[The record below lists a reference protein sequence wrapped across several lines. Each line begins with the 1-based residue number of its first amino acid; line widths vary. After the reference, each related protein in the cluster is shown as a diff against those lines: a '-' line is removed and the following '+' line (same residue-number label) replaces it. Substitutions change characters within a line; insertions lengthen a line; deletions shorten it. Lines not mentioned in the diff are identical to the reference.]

1 MKYRLI
7 RHTLFLIATIVA
19 VVAMSSCSAKKNT
32 ASSRRYQAFITK
44 YNIYFNGKTHFDET
58 IKDMELKYE
67 DDYSQ
72 ILYLHPIEAKNNSKA
87 PQPSGNFDR
96 SIEKA
101 QKAIQLRS
109 ITKRPKK
116 KSGKKDQKYKDWM
129 KREEYN
135 PFLHNAWMMMGRS
148 QFFNGDFLGAA
159 STFFYTSKHFWWL
172 PETVLE
178 AKLWQARSYCALE
191 WLFETENIIV
201 RIKETDLTNSVQR
214 ELYHNVYASYYI
226 KLNEYEKAIPH
237 LQKSIDYADG
247 AQKIRQRFLLGQ
259 LYSRIGKNEEAY
271 AMFKKVNGASSAT
284 YRTKFNAR
292 IKQSEVYSGS
302 KIEPEVKS
310 LKRMTIYDRNKDYL
324 DQIYYAIGNL
334 YLSRKDTIN
343 AIENYVLANEKST
356 RNGIDKAI
364 NQVTLGNLYY
374 IRHNYDKAQPCYSEA
389 VPQLPETYPNYKQI
403 KRRSDVLDELA
414 VYSQNVTL
422 QDSLLRLSKLSPEE
436 LEKVI
441 DKIIEDLKKK
451 EKEEAENAQRE
462 EYLAQQRAQGSNLQN
477 NSAPK
482 TFTLNTDDSWYF
494 YNSAT
499 KNAGKTEFQKIWGS
513 RKLEDDWRR
522 RNKASFDASEFEA
535 NASEEDGGEANAD
548 APEGGEKELT
558 KEDEEKLKRAED
570 PHYPEYYL
578 KQIPK
583 TDEERNTAHEIIQE
597 GLYNMGLILKDKM
610 EDFGASRSEFNRL
623 LSNYPDNIYRLDV
636 YYNMYI
642 MSVRE
647 NDVAQANKYR
657 DLILEH
663 FPESG
668 YGIAMRDPN
677 YFDNLKMMNTHQET
691 LYASAY
697 EAYLDNRNKEVHD
710 AYKYMSEKFPL
721 SRIMP
726 KFMFLHGLSF
736 LTEGDSEQFNATLKE
751 LLEKYPDTDI
761 TPLASSYL
769 KQMAQGRKVESGSTN
784 LRGMGWET
792 RLSKDSVAGANADK
806 PAEFTLD
813 DNAPQLLVLLFPND
827 KISAN
832 QLLYDVA
839 MHNFSAYTV
848 RDFDLEL
855 MHFGNLGLILIKGCN
870 NVEELKQYRQKLNES
885 TDISIPVGVRQVEI
899 SVKNFEILINE
910 GRSFEEYF
918 EFIGEEDYIATEEA
932 VLPPEEF
939 GESEG
944 IPTPEPV
951 IEESIPEESTKADS
965 VSVEPI
971 IVDSIPVELGK
982 EIAPVKQEV
991 PQEQTQKV
999 EEPKVAKQDAPQ
1011 KSPIVEPQKGKT
1023 EKVEKT
1029 EKTENK
1035 EKTPASQKQD
1045 NPQKSQPVAYPTGS
1059 EGDDPLFDMP

>member
-1 MKYRLI
+1 MKYRQI
-7 RHTLFLIATIVA
+7 RHILFCIATIV
-19 VVAMSSCSAKKNT
+19 VVVVMSSCSAKKNT

-44 YNIYFNGKTHFDET
+44 YNIYFNGETHFDET
-58 IKDMELKYE
+58 LKDMELKYE

-172 PETVLE
+172 PDIVLE

-201 RIKETDLTNSVQR
+201 RIKESDLMNSTHR

-226 KLNEYEKAIPH
+226 KLNDYEKAIPH

-259 LYSRIGKNEEAY
+259 LYSREGKNDEAY
-271 AMFKKVNGASSAT
+271 AMFKKVSGASSAT

-302 KIEPEVKS
+302 KIDPEVKS

-334 YLSRKDTIN
+334 YLSRKDTVN

-441 DKIIEDLKKK
+441 DKIIDDLKKK

-499 KNAGKTEFQKIWGS
+499 KNAGKTEFQKVWGS

-535 NASEEDGGEANAD
+535 NGADSGGEGEEGNAD
-548 APEGGEKELT
+548 APEGEAKELT

-610 EDFGASRSEFNRL
+610 EDFSASRSEFNRL
-623 LSNYPDNIYRLDV
+623 LSDYPDNIYRLDT

-647 NDVAQANKYR
+647 TMWHK
-657 DLILEH
+657 LI
-663 FPESG
+663 S
-668 YGIAMRDPN
+668 I
-677 YFDNLKMMNTHQET
+677 
-691 LYASAY
+691 
-697 EAYLDNRNKEVHD
+697 
-710 AYKYMSEKFPL
+710 
-721 SRIMP
+721 
-726 KFMFLHGLSF
+726 
-736 LTEGDSEQFNATLKE
+736 ATLF
-751 LLEKYPDTDI
+751 L
-761 TPLASSYL
+761 
-769 KQMAQGRKVESGSTN
+769 N
-784 LRGMGWET
+784 
-792 RLSKDSVAGANADK
+792 
-806 PAEFTLD
+806 
-813 DNAPQLLVLLFPND
+813 
-827 KISAN
+827 ISP
-832 QLLYDVA
+832 
-839 MHNFSAYTV
+839 
-848 RDFDLEL
+848 R
-855 MHFGNLGLILIKGCN
+855 
-870 NVEELKQYRQKLNES
+870 
-885 TDISIPVGVRQVEI
+885 
-899 SVKNFEILINE
+899 
-910 GRSFEEYF
+910 
-918 EFIGEEDYIATEEA
+918 
-932 VLPPEEF
+932 
-939 GESEG
+939 
-944 IPTPEPV
+944 
-951 IEESIPEESTKADS
+951 
-965 VSVEPI
+965 
-971 IVDSIPVELGK
+971 VDMV
-982 EIAPVKQEV
+982 
-991 PQEQTQKV
+991 
-999 EEPKVAKQDAPQ
+999 
-1011 KSPIVEPQKGKT
+1011 
-1023 EKVEKT
+1023 
-1029 EKTENK
+1029 
-1035 EKTPASQKQD
+1035 
-1045 NPQKSQPVAYPTGS
+1045 
-1059 EGDDPLFDMP
+1059 